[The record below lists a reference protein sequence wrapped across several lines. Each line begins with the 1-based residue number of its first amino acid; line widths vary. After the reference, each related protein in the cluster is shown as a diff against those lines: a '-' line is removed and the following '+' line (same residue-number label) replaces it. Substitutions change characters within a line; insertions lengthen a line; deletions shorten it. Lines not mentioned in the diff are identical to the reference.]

1 MAGMLN
7 CVCCGA
13 LTWVGQVSEVN
24 LTSKCGFVMSLVT
37 TLHMVCYSGKYSV
50 QMSFLLSFAL
60 TSSEVY
66 GRFSEL
72 LAYAAMG
79 WWLAE
84 G

>member
-1 MAGMLN
+1 MLN
-7 CVCCGA
+7 CVCFGV

-37 TLHMVCYSGKYSV
+37 TLHKVCYPGKYSV
-50 QMSFLLSFAL
+50 QMSSLLSFAL

-72 LAYAAMG
+72 LTCAAVG
-79 WWLAE
+79 WWLAGE
-84 G
+84 